1 MADIRNAGITK
12 QQLLAVWA
20 TNPDTGFT
28 PAQLILAGISIA
40 EMQSNNITL
49 SQIHAGGVIISY
61 LLGTGMTIAQLRNGG
76 IPDYILINEAC
87 NTPTSNGTDL
97 GHIIRGPL
105 VKLLSTNLS
114 ATNTQVVLEGD
125 TEGSLRWQISSIT
138 GIITFDDE
146 STING
151 TATLGSARAVYLGER
166 DGRIVS
172 TISLPFDYVFSNLT
186 VTVADGQLRSTSIQL
201 CPGR

>member
-1 MADIRNAGITK
+1 MIALSSAGISNE
-12 QQLLAVWA
+12 QFIAVWS
-20 TNPDTGFT
+20 TNADNGFT
-28 PAQLILAGISIA
+28 PAQLIAAGVTIT
-40 EMQSNNITL
+40 EMQSNNISI
-49 SQIHAGGVIISY
+49 SQIHAGGVIINY
-61 LLGTGMTIAQLRNGG
+61 LLAAGLTITQLRTAG
-76 IPDYILINEAC
+76 IPDYLLFNEAC
-87 NTPTSNGTDL
+87 NTPLSNGTDL

-105 VKLLSTNLS
+105 VKLLSINLS
-114 ATNTQVVLEGD
+114 ATNTQVLLEGD

-151 TATLGSARAVYLGER
+151 TARLGSARAVYLGER
-166 DGRIVS
+166 NGRIVS
-172 TISLPFDYVFSNLT
+172 TLSLPFDYVFSNLT